1 MTALNNLTAVKL
13 EFFDR
18 LVCDPRVRGADCR
31 VAWRLVCRSND
42 DLTSCPTCRTIAR
55 ELECS
60 VRTVRRSV
68 DRLCAFGWFYKV
80 TGRGRSKSND
90 FRLKT
95 ENRPTMSPF
104 TEPA

>member
-1 MTALNNLTAVKL
+1 MTAPNNLNAVKL

-42 DLTSCPTCRTIAR
+42 DLTSCPTCRIIAR

-60 VRTVRRSV
+60 VRTVKRRRKLKA
-68 DRLCAFGWFYKV
+68 DPPRNW
-80 TGRGRSKSND
+80 TGVWVMTTK
-90 FRLKT
+90 
-95 ENRPTMSPF
+95 
-104 TEPA
+104 